1 MGLRRLAYVCRR
13 QLVRRL
19 SVNIRSTLLTPQ
31 RLPFQSQT
39 TANYIVSLL
48 YVHEYDF
55 PGGLGVTNI
64 KFRVLVW
71 GISEG
76 LLVLIVALNYLP
88 QKTYS
93 WVFKGSTVLMG
104 VDFCSSF
111 LPSFPCPTP
120 TADLPHIYPILPPV
134 INLIWMPIAASR
146 TYGFR
151 SASEALLTQNNGT
164 GMPSGWNWLLV
175 MIYAT
180 GNLIGWD
187 AAGHIAE
194 ETIDASRVAAR
205 GIFWSALSSGSCAF
219 AACILFLFVTPS
231 VCVVPCPYTRPFLIS
246 H

>member
-1 MGLRRLAYVCRR
+1 MGLRRLAYVCCW
-13 QLVRRL
+13 QLVRRFP
-19 SVNIRSTLLTPQ
+19 VTFRSTLLTPH

-55 PGGLGVTNI
+55 PGGLGVTNV

-111 LPSFPCPTP
+111 LPSFPCPTL
-120 TADLPHIYPILPPV
+120 TADL
-134 INLIWMPIAASR
+134 
-146 TYGFR
+146 T
-151 SASEALLTQNNGT
+151 
-164 GMPSGWNWLLV
+164 PSCWQLS
-175 MIYAT
+175 T
-180 GNLIGWD
+180 
-187 AAGHIAE
+187 
-194 ETIDASRVAAR
+194 
-205 GIFWSALSSGSCAF
+205 SSGCLSLPRGRTASDQ
-219 AACILFLFVTPS
+219 PRRRS
-231 VCVVPCPYTRPFLIS
+231 
-246 H
+246 